1 MAQGNSGSVIV
12 SGQWGGSSLGLA
24 AWLSPP
30 GEVLLQGRR
39 EAVAAGWAARSVCLG
54 TGRRECV
61 CLWLRPLSAGGGG
74 WHRGRSLPACPAVV
88 KGEQGVAAGT
98 LAGRQPAGLWFL
110 SRWRLVCDFVLL
122 TSRSLYKLLHFI
134 FKGSFVALTHRV
146 NADGDGND
154 HHSSD
159 R

>member
-1 MAQGNSGSVIV
+1 MRYCYKEEEKRWRLDGRHVASV
-12 SGQWGGSSLGLA
+12 SG
-24 AWLSPP
+24 P
-30 GEVLLQGRR
+30 GE
-39 EAVAAGWAARSVCLG
+39 ESVCVCG
-54 TGRRECV
+54 YGRS
-61 CLWLRPLSAGGGG
+61 LQGGGG